1 MISFYI
7 LSYTKTC
14 RRGHLFQSLNHP
26 TSHRNNFWSNI
37 NPGKGSILVLTIKH
51 QPEAE
56 LAVVN
61 WEATETEVALL
72 DCVQLL
78 QSEMEEEVSLCR
90 LL

>member
-1 MISFYI
+1 
-7 LSYTKTC
+7 
-14 RRGHLFQSLNHP
+14 
-26 TSHRNNFWSNI
+26 
-37 NPGKGSILVLTIKH
+37 VH

-61 WEATETEVALL
+61 CDATETEVALL